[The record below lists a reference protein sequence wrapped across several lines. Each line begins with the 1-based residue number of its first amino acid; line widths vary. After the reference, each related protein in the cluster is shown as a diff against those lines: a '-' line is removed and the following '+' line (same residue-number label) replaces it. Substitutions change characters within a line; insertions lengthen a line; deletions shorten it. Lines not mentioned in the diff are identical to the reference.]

1 MRTVWF
7 LRGGDV
13 LASGEVAE
21 SIADR
26 ARGLMGLEQYEGA
39 LLLMRTRSVHTAGMR
54 FPLDVAYLDKELH
67 VVATTTLRTWS
78 VALPR
83 RGAAHIL
90 EARAGAFE
98 RWRLRPGDQ
107 LEIRETP

>member
-13 LASGEVAE
+13 LASGEIAE
-21 SIADR
+21 SIVDR
-26 ARGLMGLEQYEGA
+26 ARGLLGRPHYDGA
-39 LLLMRTRSVHTAGMR
+39 LLLMGTRSVHTAGMR
-54 FPLDVAYLDKELH
+54 FPVDVAFLDKDLQ
-67 VVATTTLRTWS
+67 VLAVTRVRTWS

-83 RGAAHIL
+83 RGAAHVL

-98 RWRLRPGDQ
+98 RWRLKPGDQ
-107 LEIRETP
+107 VEIRETR

>member
-1 MRTVWF
+1 MRTVWL

-21 SIADR
+21 SLVDR
-26 ARGLMGLEQYEGA
+26 ARGLMGQRQYDGA
-39 LLLMRTRSVHTAGMR
+39 LLLMRMRSVHTAGMR
-54 FPLDVAYLDKELH
+54 FPVDIAFLDDELH
-67 VVATTTLRTWS
+67 VVATTQLRAWS

-83 RGAAHIL
+83 RGTSHIL

-98 RWRLRPGDQ
+98 RWRLQPGDQ
-107 LEIRETP
+107 IEIRETV

>member
-1 MRTVWF
+1 MRTVWL

-21 SIADR
+21 TLVDR
-26 ARGLMGLEQYEGA
+26 ARGLLGRPRYDGA
-39 LLLMRTRSVHTAGMR
+39 LLLMRTRAVHTAGMR
-54 FPLDVAYLDKELH
+54 FALDVAFLDRELR
-67 VVATTTLRTWS
+67 VVSTTKVRTWS

-83 RGAAHIL
+83 RGATHMLA
-90 EARAGAFE
+90 AQAGAFE

-107 LEIRETP
+107 IEVRETS

>member
-1 MRTVWF
+1 MRTVWL

-21 SIADR
+21 SLADR
-26 ARGLMGLEQYEGA
+26 VRGLLGHHRYDGA
-39 LLLMRTRSVHTAGMR
+39 LLLMGTRAVHSAGMR
-54 FPLDVAYLDKELH
+54 FALDVAFLDKDLH
-67 VVATTTLRTWS
+67 VLSTTTLRAWS

-83 RGAAHIL
+83 RGAAHVL
-90 EARAGAFE
+90 EAQAGAFE

-107 LEIRETP
+107 IEIRETQ

>member
-1 MRTVWF
+1 MRTVWL

-21 SIADR
+21 SLLDR
-26 ARGLMGLEQYEGA
+26 SRGLLGHRHYDGA
-39 LLLMRTRSVHTAGMR
+39 LILLRTRSVHSLGLR
-54 FPLDVAYLDKELH
+54 FPLDVAFLDKELQ
-67 VVATTTLRTWS
+67 VLATTTLRTWS

-83 RGAAHIL
+83 RGGAHVL

-98 RWRLRPGDQ
+98 RWRLKPGDQ
-107 LEIRETP
+107 IEMRETT

>member
-1 MRTVWF
+1 MRTVWL

-21 SIADR
+21 SVLDR
-26 ARGLMGLEQYEGA
+26 ARGLLGRKHYDGA
-39 LLLMRTRSVHTAGMR
+39 LLLMRTRSVHTAGLR
-54 FPLDVAYLDKELH
+54 FPLDVAFLDKELQ
-67 VVATTTLRTWS
+67 VVATTRLRAWS

-83 RGAAHIL
+83 RGTAHVL
-90 EARAGAFE
+90 EAQAGAFE

-107 LEIRETP
+107 IEIRETA

>member
-1 MRTVWF
+1 MRTVWL

-21 SIADR
+21 SLADR
-26 ARGLMGLEQYEGA
+26 ARGLLGHKHYDGA

-54 FPLDVAYLDKELH
+54 FPVDVAFLDKELR
-67 VVATTTLRTWS
+67 VLATTRLRTWS

-83 RGAAHIL
+83 RGAAHVL
-90 EARAGAFE
+90 EAQAGAFE
-98 RWRLRPGDQ
+98 RWRLKPGDQ
-107 LEIRETP
+107 VEIRETT